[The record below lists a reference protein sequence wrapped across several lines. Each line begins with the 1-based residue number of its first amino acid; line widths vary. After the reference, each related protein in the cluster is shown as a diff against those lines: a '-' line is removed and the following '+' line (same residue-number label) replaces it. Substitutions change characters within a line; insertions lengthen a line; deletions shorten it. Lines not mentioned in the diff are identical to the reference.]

1 MRTLAFFTLTLAACS
16 SNNPFFGLD
25 TDTTGSS
32 GGTTTTAATTANP
45 TTTEDPPTTT
55 PPDTTTEPMTTAG
68 PTTESPTA
76 PVTST
81 TGIDPDTSTGVAES
95 SSSSGSSTGAES
107 CELTKNLEF
116 SGFLFK
122 NGVPLEQCPNVGFSY
137 FPNTKLLKGD
147 GPLRLGNCTNPAEPE
162 LSIGKGYDLPVP
174 KDSPCGKLYLFRD
187 GDNATCD
194 IGHFYFLAGGAPY
207 AAGSFT
213 PEEPA
218 INPPVELTM
227 LVEEVL
233 SQECCATDG
242 LDCCDETLGNYSLVF
257 PTVEDPIPPGIRIDG
272 VPGEAGAVL
281 SILNIQ
287 AWHAPVCDPNE
298 PISNARDWAAV
309 RTN

>member
-1 MRTLAFFTLTLAACS
+1 MRTLAFFTLTLAGCS

-32 GGTTTTAATTANP
+32 SGGTTTAATTANP

-95 SSSSGSSTGAES
+95 SSSGSSTGAES

-122 NGVPLEQCPNVGFSY
+122 NGVPIEQCPNVGFSY

-242 LDCCDETLGNYSLVF
+242 LDCCDETLGDYSLVF

-272 VPGEAGAVL
+272 VLGEAGAVL

-287 AWHAPVCDPNE
+287 AWHAPLCDPNE